1 MNKSLIQ
8 EEVDEP
14 SRVNADFILLYFF
27 YCFRTTVAPRVFDE
41 GGDGDGAAGNASEAI
56 SSKFNS

>member
-8 EEVDEP
+8 EEVDGP
-14 SRVNADFILLYFF
+14 SRVNADFILLNFF
-27 YCFRTTVAPRVFDE
+27 DCFRTTVAPRVFDE
-41 GGDGDGAAGNASEAI
+41 DSDSDAPAGNASEAI